1 MINRIKKLMELKEV
15 SVASFAELLNVN
27 RSSFNHYFSGRS
39 MPSLEL
45 VTKILKLYPDISS
58 DWLILGEGEILRE
71 VNNMA
76 QRLPYSSQNMP
87 VNSTIPL
94 SENSQLNEDNQ
105 FDLFAISDYND
116 RNNRVFAE
124 TPKETQIPVYEQ
136 NINHSLS
143 PASDLEKDIILE
155 NNTNSQNAT
164 TVKNEN
170 DSFTQLS
177 QSVQNNNSV
186 NHIDSQSRGNIYAA
200 EVAAAQSG
208 DSQTDKT
215 IKKIIFFYEG
225 NTFETFLP
233 AEH

>member
-71 VNNMA
+71 TNNTV
-76 QRLPYSSQNMP
+76 YNSQNIP
-87 VNSTIPL
+87 VNGSVSL

-105 FDLFAISDYND
+105 FDLFADD
-116 RNNRVFAE
+116 RNNNPFTE
-124 TPKETQIPVYEQ
+124 TPKNPQIHDYEQ
-136 NINHSLS
+136 NIEHFNS
-143 PASDLEKDIILE
+143 PASASEKDIILE
-155 NNTNSQNAT
+155 SNINSQNIT
-164 TVKNEN
+164 DVKKEN
-170 DSFTQLS
+170 NSFTQLS
-177 QSVQNNNSV
+177 QFVQNNNSV
-186 NHIDSQSRGNIYAA
+186 NHAVSQSYNNTSTA
-200 EVAAAQSG
+200 EVVAAQSG
-208 DSQTDKT
+208 DSQANKT
-215 IKKIIFFYEG
+215 IKRIIFFYEG

-233 AEH
+233 EALKL